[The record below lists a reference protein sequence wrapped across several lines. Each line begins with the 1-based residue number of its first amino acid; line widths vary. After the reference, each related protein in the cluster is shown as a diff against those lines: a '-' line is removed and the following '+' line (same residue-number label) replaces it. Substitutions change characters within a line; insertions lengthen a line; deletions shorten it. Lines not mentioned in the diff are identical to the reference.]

1 MRFNLGNRFKI
12 CVIRKCLARKAPD
25 RIPLMGD
32 AIAKRDYFTIH
43 LSSDLQRRQFY
54 ISGIDGQSLQGFWFN
69 EPTGAGFEAS
79 IPLRFLS
86 FFSIDITHYYKELEI
101 THHSVVLFRLD
112 QFALKPLRTLIF
124 QRIAQGIFNRR
135 ILVRFDR
142 IRILRHVYEN
152 TIADPSYVTSSFQ
165 ILREFYGERSAA
177 HPESRSIRRYYE
189 FVLDSLVETSDLQ
202 ANQNGYQLLAKAIA
216 TLSDF
221 EEDERRH
228 RDQVRNQKILAILTT
243 ALVVVG
249 LIQALAS
256 YDSKPL

>member
-1 MRFNLGNRFKI
+1 MTNLEKLSGPWSIQTIETFLAATIIPVRLSVVGSEGTPIVASHWFIYENG
-12 CVIRKCLARKAPD
+12 VIRCATQQGSAIYKCLQSNGKCGFEISPDKAPYWG
-25 RIPLMGD
+25 I
-32 AIAKRDYFTIH
+32 RD
-43 LSSDLQRRQFY
+43 
-54 ISGIDGQSLQGFWFN
+54 
-69 EPTGAGFEAS
+69 
-79 IPLRFLS
+79 
-86 FFSIDITHYYKELEI
+86 
-101 THHSVVLFRLD
+101 
-112 QFALKPLRTLIF
+112 
-124 QRIAQGIFNRR
+124 
-135 ILVRFDR
+135 
-142 IRILRHVYEN
+142 
-152 TIADPSYVTSSFQ
+152 
-165 ILREFYGERSAA
+165 
-177 HPESRSIRRYYE
+177 E